1 MLLHGAWLG
10 QIHHWCISPAHVPT
24 AGEGTAEQELELDAE
39 AESLLEELSASQAE
53 VQRMIDDHR
62 RQQEELG
69 GMRANLAAEVRVFHP
84 AAREQ

>member
-1 MLLHGAWLG
+1 M
-10 QIHHWCISPAHVPT
+10 PT

-84 AAREQ
+84 VAREQ